1 MKKSVNF
8 GCFIKVDG
16 PEHDYQES
24 QNEGEYV
31 RVYGCY
37 RQKNRL
43 YNQRFAFTRQ
53 YYGAGDET
61 HSNFDERRSQ
71 FNADVEIV
79 YDGMTWVMRRSGGG
93 PPLAWT
99 PPTSAFQPPHGGWI
113 TEDGIVGITIS
124 RKSPPVNLASPM
136 LNLKELLGDK
146 PEMKDAVGLLY
157 AQEKRAEM
165 AAQETQEYLNLNGN
179 RRNYSRSPSPPRTL
193 RYAPLRS
200 RSRSRS
206 QSR

>member
-1 MKKSVNF
+1 MKKSGTWTETRYRIHLFYFSVNF

-61 HSNFDERRSQ
+61 HSNFDERRSK

-124 RKSPPVNLASPM
+124 RKSPPGKRDIFSIFNTEKSQ
-136 LNLKELLGDK
+136 LGVANV
-146 PEMKDAVGLLY
+146 ESERTVG
-157 AQEKRAEM
+157 R
-165 AAQETQEYLNLNGN
+165 
-179 RRNYSRSPSPPRTL
+179 
-193 RYAPLRS
+193 
-200 RSRSRS
+200 
-206 QSR
+206 